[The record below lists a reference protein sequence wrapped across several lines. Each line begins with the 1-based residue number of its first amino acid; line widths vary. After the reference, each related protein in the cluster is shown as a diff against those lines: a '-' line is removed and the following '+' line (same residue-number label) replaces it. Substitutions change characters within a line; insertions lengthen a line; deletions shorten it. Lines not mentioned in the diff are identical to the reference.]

1 VDSGCLSLKYISPVH
16 WSPLDSGLVI
26 QYLFSECISPV
37 QWTPVDSGL
46 LSLKYIS
53 PVHQSPLDSGLVI
66 QHLFSEC
73 ISPVQWDSFVFQS
86 KPNKSNTVI
95 VE

>member
-1 VDSGCLSLKYISPVH
+1 MQHLFSECISPVQWTPVDSGCLSLKYISPVH
-16 WSPLDSGLVI
+16 WSPLDS
-26 QYLFSECISPV
+26 E
-37 QWTPVDSGL
+37 
-46 LSLKYIS
+46 
-53 PVHQSPLDSGLVI
+53 LVI

-86 KPNKSNTVI
+86 KPNKSNIVI